1 MIGWQDTAS
10 IARACSSP
18 GAGSLPPPSWSA
30 AMPEPICLAEPETRP
45 AVSAS
50 PAVALPVIGL
60 SALQR
65 FTAGDAERIRLHLL
79 SLNADDRTLRFGYG
93 IADPGIA
100 AYVAR
105 LDYEQDYVA
114 GLSRADGSIA
124 ALAHAGIRDGEAD
137 FGLSVIHELRG
148 HGLGQVLFE
157 HVIALAWQAGAER
170 VLCHSISPAVIHM
183 ASRHGFR
190 RPGGSHDAV
199 LTLERPTHLP
209 APLPERRPAS

>member
-1 MIGWQDTAS
+1 
-10 IARACSSP
+10 
-18 GAGSLPPPSWSA
+18 
-30 AMPEPICLAEPETRP
+30 MPEPTCLAEPETHP

-50 PAVALPVIGL
+50 PAVAPPVIVL

-65 FTAGDAERIRLHLL
+65 FTAADAERIRSHLL
-79 SLNADDRTLRFGYG
+79 SLDADDRTLRFGYG

-148 HGLGQVLFE
+148 CGLGQVLFE
-157 HVIALAWQAGAER
+157 HVIALAWEAGARR
-170 VLCHSISPAVIHM
+170 VVCHSISPAVIHM
-183 ASRHGFR
+183 AGRYGFR
-190 RPGGSHDAV
+190 RPGGSHVAA
-199 LTLERPTHLP
+199 LTLERAAHVSTQH
-209 APLPERRPAS
+209 AAS